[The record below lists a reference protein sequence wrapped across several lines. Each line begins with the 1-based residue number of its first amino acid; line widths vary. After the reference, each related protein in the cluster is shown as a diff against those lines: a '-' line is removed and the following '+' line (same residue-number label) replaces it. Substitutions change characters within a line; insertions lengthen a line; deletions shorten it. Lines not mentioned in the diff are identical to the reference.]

1 MGLLAPDLCARAE
14 HRDPCCGNSE
24 TNQKN
29 YTEFTVS
36 KRIRIREQNPTKNK
50 EKKKTSISFFLSF
63 FPRGVSVTAM
73 RVHLKNTGD

>member
-63 FPRGVSVTAM
+63 FFPSWGFS
-73 RVHLKNTGD
+73 HSDESPFEKHG